1 MKYNIQIVQ
10 RLALYAIPLGIG
22 CILWFVLDFKGL
34 DGQDSH
40 EYLRFSK
47 ELHASM
53 TTGTTIGDFFWPKGY
68 PFSGAI
74 LGLSGIPID
83 WCLRLISLG
92 ALLGTLFYTKKIIQ
106 LLTGKDASLFL
117 VLGAATQVYFVR
129 AGFLV
134 MSDML
139 CCFFLVL
146 AFYHYFKF
154 VQQAR
159 LLNVLYFMLFAAM
172 AFFTRYPTVLLLII
186 PSVHVG
192 YSLFRTFNF
201 QLRLLLVIIGLF
213 AVGIVSYTNQLFIQE
228 SLHHFSSWKLMNAF
242 QLTVQSRDGIEKHT
256 IPNILYI
263 FGNAFHLGFLSIGIC
278 LIPFYKRL
286 KKQPFLLASILLY
299 LLLLVGLAN
308 QNYRFLVIVHPL
320 VLVFLF
326 PAFDALWDW
335 LSNKRL
341 GILFISGVLLLNT
354 ALFYFSFRKMYSVH
368 QNEKEIVIR
377 LKALNDHH
385 PIYSFYVDQS
395 FASYGIQNEV
405 RNLFMK
411 EYYTFDKNALVV
423 FNEALF
429 KEQWKDHRVMQ
440 NWNRLKKTSKL
451 DTLVVLET
459 NWIIYRVN

>member
-10 RLALYAIPLGIG
+10 RLALYTIPLGIG
-22 CILWFVLDFKGL
+22 CMLWFVLDFNGL
-34 DGQDSH
+34 YGQDSH
-40 EYLRFSK
+40 EYLRYSK

-53 TTGTTIGDFFWPKGY
+53 TNGTVTGDFFWPKGY

-74 LGLSGIPID
+74 LGLSRIPID

-92 ALLGTLFYTKKIIQ
+92 ALLGTLFYTKKIIH
-106 LLTGKDASLFL
+106 LLTGKDASIFL
-117 VLGAATQVYFVR
+117 ILGAATQVYFVR
-129 AGFLV
+129 AGFLI

-139 CCFFLVL
+139 CCFFLMV
-146 AFYHYFKF
+146 AFYHYFRF
-154 VQQAR
+154 VQQQRILRA
-159 LLNVLYFMLFAAM
+159 LLLLLFAAA
-172 AFFTRYPTVLLLII
+172 AFLTRYPSAALLII
-186 PSVHVG
+186 PCLHVG
-192 YSLFRTFNF
+192 YLVFRSSTI
-201 QLRLLLVIIGLF
+201 QLRILFVI
-213 AVGIVSYTNQLFIQE
+213 VGVLIVGTVILMNQSLIRE
-228 SLHHFSSWKLMNAF
+228 SAYRFSNWNFMNAF
-242 QLTVQSRDGIEKHT
+242 QLTVQSRDGIET
-256 IPNILYI
+256 RTVPNGLYI
-263 FGNAFHLGFLSIGIC
+263 FGNAFHLGFLSIGVC

-286 KKQPFLLASILLY
+286 KKQPFLFASILLY

-308 QNYRFLVIVHPL
+308 QNYRFLVIAHPL

-335 LSNKRL
+335 LSSKRL
-341 GILFISGVLLLNT
+341 GMLFISGILLFNT
-354 ALFYFSFRKMYSVH
+354 TLFYFSFRKMYSAH

-377 LKALNDHH
+377 IKALHDQH

-395 FASYGIQNEV
+395 FASYGIENEV

-429 KEQWKDHRVMQ
+429 SEQWKDHRVMQ

-459 NWIIYRVN
+459 NWIIYRVK